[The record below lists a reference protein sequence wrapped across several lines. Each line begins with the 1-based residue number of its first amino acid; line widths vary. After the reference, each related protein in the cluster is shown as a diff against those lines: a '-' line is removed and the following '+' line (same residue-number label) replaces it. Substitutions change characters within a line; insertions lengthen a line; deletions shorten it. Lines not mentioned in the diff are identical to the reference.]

1 MTRTEKT
8 IAIIGGGIAG
18 LSAVHVLQ
26 KEIEKRKEAIT
37 FLLVEKENRLGGSIL
52 TERHDDFII
61 EGGPDCFLSEKPEAI
76 GLCHK
81 LGIQD
86 HLIKTN
92 EHVRRIFIL
101 SKGTL
106 RELPEGFML
115 LAPTNFSSFIKNPLI
130 SPLGKFRMAMDLI
143 MPAKK
148 SVEEESLAQFVTRR
162 LGKEVLEKIAEPLV
176 AGIHASDPE
185 TMSLKSTFPRL
196 IELENQYRSLII
208 GMIKRKKMFKGKKCT
223 NNYTMFMSLK
233 EGLATLPK
241 TLAASLK
248 PKTLLT
254 GNQIISIEKVSDASG
269 YLLRLAKGDL
279 LKVMSVVF
287 ATPAFVTAN
296 LFKEI
301 DPVLSSELF
310 SLPYVSTATVSL
322 AYERKEISYP
332 MNGFGFVI
340 PRIENRKIMASTWT
354 SIKFAQ
360 RAPKDKLLIRCFVG
374 GIKNEHLTRLSETEL
389 IMIVREELRD
399 IMGIHAEPLF
409 TRVFRWEKSM
419 PQYMVG
425 HEAKMKR
432 IEERLSLNPG
442 LFLAGSAYY
451 GIGISDC
458 IKSGEKAALAAL
470 KFLPR

>member
-18 LSAVHVLQ
+18 LAAAHVLQ
-26 KEIEKRKEAIT
+26 KEIEKWKKAIT

-76 GLCHK
+76 ALCHK

-86 HLIKTN
+86 HLMKTN

-106 RELPEGFML
+106 QELPEGFML

-130 SPLGKFRMAMDLI
+130 SPLGKLQMAMDFI
-143 MPAKK
+143 IPAKK
-148 SVEEESLAQFVTRR
+148 SAEEESLAQFVTRR

-196 IELENQYRSLII
+196 IELEKSYRSLII
-208 GMIKRKKMFKGKKCT
+208 GMIKRKKMFKVKKGT
-223 NNYTMFMSLK
+223 NTYTMFMSLK
-233 EGLATLPK
+233 EGLGTLPN
-241 TLAASLK
+241 TIAASLN
-248 PKTLLT
+248 PKGLLT
-254 GNQIISIEKVSDASG
+254 GNPVVSIEKVSDASG
-269 YLLRLAKGDL
+269 YLLTLAKGDL
-279 LKVMSVVF
+279 LKVMSVIF
-287 ATPAFVTAN
+287 ATPAFVTAD

-310 SLPYVSTATVSL
+310 SLPYFSTSTISL
-322 AYERKEISYP
+322 AYERQEISYT

-340 PRIENRKIMASTWT
+340 PRIENTKIMACTWT
-354 SIKFAQ
+354 SIKFAH
-360 RAPKDKLLIRCFVG
+360 RAPHDKLLIRCFVG
-374 GIKNEHLTRLSETEL
+374 GIKNEHL
-389 IMIVREELRD
+389 
-399 IMGIHAEPLF
+399 
-409 TRVFRWEKSM
+409 
-419 PQYMVG
+419 
-425 HEAKMKR
+425 
-432 IEERLSLNPG
+432 
-442 LFLAGSAYY
+442 
-451 GIGISDC
+451 
-458 IKSGEKAALAAL
+458 
-470 KFLPR
+470 